1 MSTPTKNRFLF
12 ITAVALGMLL
22 NPLNSS
28 MIAVALSRIQNQFS
42 LSFTDASWL
51 ISTYYLASGIGQPV
65 MGKLGDVFGLKKMYL
80 IGLIMIAVASFA
92 APFSPSFGWLIAIRI
107 IQAIGSSALFPAG
120 MGIIRKSITENQ
132 AQALGVLSIFSSV
145 SAAFGPSIGGF
156 LTHYWDWQ
164 AIFLVNFPFIL
175 AAFFLGLFI
184 LPKDKRDRSQ
194 KITIDYIGILL
205 FALSI
210 LSLLLFLLSWES
222 GVNWGELLV
231 SLVFIFVFYKYESK
245 HSQAFIN
252 VLALKENLNMSFVY
266 VQFILVNVI
275 FYSIFFGVPLYL
287 QNVRHFDSKTTGL
300 IMLSI
305 AGFGIIVSPLAGRW
319 IDKRGSKPALI
330 AGTSCMIAGSLLLL
344 TIHGSSSAAWIFF
357 CLSVLGLSNGFN
369 NLGLQTALY
378 TFVPPAET
386 GTASGLFM
394 TSRYIGT
401 IFSSS
406 LLGILFGQHFSTS
419 HFHVMAI
426 ICVII
431 GILIMLLTLRMPQLQ
446 KQRQ

>member
-1 MSTPTKNRFLF
+1 M
-12 ITAVALGMLL
+12 
-22 NPLNSS
+22 
-28 MIAVALSRIQNQFS
+28 
-42 LSFTDASWL
+42 
-51 ISTYYLASGIGQPV
+51 
-65 MGKLGDVFGLKKMYL
+65 
-80 IGLIMIAVASFA
+80 
-92 APFSPSFGWLIAIRI
+92 
-107 IQAIGSSALFPAG
+107 
-120 MGIIRKSITENQ
+120 
-132 AQALGVLSIFSSV
+132 
-145 SAAFGPSIGGF
+145 
-156 LTHYWDWQ
+156 
-164 AIFLVNFPFIL
+164 
-175 AAFFLGLFI
+175 
-184 LPKDKRDRSQ
+184 
-194 KITIDYIGILL
+194 
-205 FALSI
+205 SI
-210 LSLLLFLLSWES
+210 LSLLLFLLSWET
-222 GVNWGELLV
+222 GVNWIELLV

-245 HSQAFIN
+245 QSQPFIN
-252 VLALKENLNMSFVY
+252 VLSLKENLNMSFVY

-319 IDKRGSKPALI
+319 IDNRGSKPALI

-344 TIHGSSSAAWIFF
+344 TIHDSSQAAWIFF

-378 TFVPPAET
+378 SFVPPAET

-406 LLGILFGQHFSTS
+406 LLGILFGKHFSTS

-431 GILIMLLTLRMPQLQ
+431 GILIMLLTIRMPQKQ